1 MLTSCVRYQTKYVR
15 EPLVI
20 NDSLNNP
27 VVIEAFNGNSN
38 DVIPYSIYLLQVI
51 YNMNEDRVTV
61 GKAIKEHNK

>member
-1 MLTSCVRYQTKYVR
+1 MR

>member
-1 MLTSCVRYQTKYVR
+1 MR
-15 EPLVI
+15 EPLVVKQ
-20 NDSLNNP
+20 SLTNP
-27 VVIEAFNGNSN
+27 VVIEAFSGDSN